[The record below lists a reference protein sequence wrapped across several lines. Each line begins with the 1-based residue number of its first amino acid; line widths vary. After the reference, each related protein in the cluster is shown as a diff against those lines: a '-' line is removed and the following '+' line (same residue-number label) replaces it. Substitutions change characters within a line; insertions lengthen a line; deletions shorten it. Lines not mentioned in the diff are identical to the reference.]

1 MNPWYSAKELAGLD
15 GMPGTISCVIRKAK
29 NDRYIARHRQG
40 KGGGK
45 EYHLSCLPTATK
57 DHLHRIA
64 MEESGKALV
73 ATAKSQ
79 EIAIVLDEEPA
90 DLATMK
96 QWQRDIFNARVI
108 LYREFERLQATFGT
122 TRAWQKLVAMARYE
136 QLPEHL
142 QKLVPVANARSGKGN
157 GDGGRTLS
165 KSTILK
171 WQRIVKEK
179 GLEGLAPKGADRCE
193 IPAWAPYF
201 LKCYQRPQKPS
212 VAVAIEEMAKILP
225 PEIPV
230 PSVSQVYRFQN
241 KRHAVDREK
250 GRHSAHSLKKFKG
263 FVRRSTENLLP
274 LDIGQCDGH
283 SFKARIAHPE
293 HGRPFHPEVCGVVD
307 WKTRVCTGWSAWL
320 SESALTVSGAII
332 HSLQVTEE
340 KPYGGTFAILY
351 FDRGAG
357 NTSHIVSDEV
367 VGVLARAGTEPQE
380 GLPGNSQGRGLIER
394 SNVSLWINAAK
405 KLETYT
411 GEDMD
416 STKAREIYLVMD
428 REVKKT
434 GTCTHQGL
442 LSWEKFLQL
451 CQQTVDEYNRRP
463 HRGLP
468 KITDPNTGR
477 KRHMAPLEMW
487 AQHLFEGWQ
496 PSVLPAEILSDLQRP
511 QMVRK
516 TNRCEVSLF
525 GNTYY
530 NRGLEGYHG
539 HDVIV
544 EYDVHDA
551 REVKVRDMTHRLIC
565 MAQFERNVRDAFP
578 VSFVEHNR
586 KQRAKRRMDL
596 IENKREEILAEER
609 GFIELAPRAEVIE
622 LHGSYSTITVDK
634 EALLLEMQSQATL
647 IRIPEDDKGK
657 YQFWNELDNRI
668 KASKGLNEKEL
679 LFYSSYP
686 SSASYKAFRMVSE
699 TLGQQQG

>member
-1 MNPWYSAKELAGLD
+1 MNTWHTAKELAGLD
-15 GMPGTISCVIRKAK
+15 GMPGTISGVVRKAK
-29 NDRYIARHRQG
+29 NDRYIARYRQG
-40 KGGGK
+40 RGGGK
-45 EYHLSCLPTATK
+45 EYHLSSLPTATK
-57 DHLHRIA
+57 DHLHRLA
-64 MEESGKALV
+64 MEADSEKAV
-73 ATAKSQ
+73 AKAVKT
-79 EIAIVLDEEPA
+79 IDLTIVEDEETT
-90 DLATMK
+90 DLNSLK
-96 QWQRDIFNARVI
+96 KWQRDVFNARVI
-108 LYREFERLQATFGT
+108 LYREFERLQTTFGT
-122 TRAWQKLVAMARYE
+122 TKAWQKLVAMAKYE
-136 QLPEHL
+136 ELPEHL
-142 QKLVPVANARSGKGN
+142 QKLVPVANARSG
-157 GDGGRTLS
+157 DSGRTLS

-171 WQRIVKEK
+171 WNRIVKEK
-179 GLEGLAPKGADRCE
+179 GLTGLAPKGADRCE

-201 LKCYQRPQKPS
+201 LKVYQRPQKPS
-212 VAVAIEEMAKILP
+212 VASAIEDMAKILP

-230 PSVSQVYRFQN
+230 PSISQVYRFQD

-250 GRHSAHSLKKFKG
+250 GRHSANSLKRVKG
-263 FVRRSTENLLP
+263 FIRRSTENLLP

-332 HSLQVTEE
+332 HSLQVTGE

-351 FDRGAG
+351 FDGGAG
-357 NTSHIVSDEV
+357 NTSHMVSDEV
-367 VGVLARAGTEPQE
+367 VGVLSRAGIDPQK
-380 GLPGNSQGRGLIER
+380 GRAGNSQGRGMIEK
-394 SNVSLWINAAK
+394 SNVSLWIRAAK

-434 GTCTHQGL
+434 GTCTHKDL

-451 CQQTVDEYNRRP
+451 CQQTVDDYNRRP
-463 HRGLP
+463 HGSLP

-487 AQHLFEGWQ
+487 AQHLFEGWK
-496 PSVLPAEILSDLQRP
+496 PSILPPEILNDLQRP

-516 TNRCEVSLF
+516 AIRCEVSLF

-530 NRGLEGYHG
+530 SRDLEGYHG

-565 MAQFERNVRDAFP
+565 KAHFKRNVRDAFP
-578 VSFVEHNR
+578 VSYVEQTRH
-586 KQRAKRRMDL
+586 QRAKRRMEL
-596 IENKREEILAEER
+596 IDHKREEILVEKR
-609 GFIELAPRAEVIE
+609 GYIELRPSSEAIDSN
-622 LHGSYSTITVDK
+622 GSTSTIMADK
-634 EALLLEMQSQATL
+634 EALLLEMSNKATA
-647 IRIPEDDKGK
+647 IIIPDDDKGK
-657 YQFWNELDNRI
+657 YMFWRELDARI
-668 KASKGLNEKEL
+668 KESKGLGEKEL

-686 SSASYKAFRMVSE
+686 NSASYKAFKSVEE
-699 TLGQQQG
+699 TLGRQQKQAI